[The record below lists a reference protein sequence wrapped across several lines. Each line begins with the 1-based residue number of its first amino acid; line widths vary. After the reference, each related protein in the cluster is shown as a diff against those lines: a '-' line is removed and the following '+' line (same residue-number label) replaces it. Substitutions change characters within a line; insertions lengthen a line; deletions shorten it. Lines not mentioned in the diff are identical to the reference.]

1 MLQTKMTEQ
10 LTERLAQLL
19 TSLPKEERE
28 YQEQEVN
35 RLLWEAGFQPATM
48 SETPMEFAEEV
59 FQRNPSL
66 PSPERMRTIQ
76 PSGAETP
83 DDLILRL
90 LPSDGH
96 LD

>member
-1 MLQTKMTEQ
+1 MLQTRMTEQ

-19 TSLPKEERE
+19 TSLPTAERE
-28 YQEQEVN
+28 WQEQEIN
-35 RLLWEAGFQPATM
+35 RVLTEASFQQVTM
-48 SETPMEFAEEV
+48 SRTPMEFAEEL

-66 PSPERMRTIQ
+66 VSPERMRAFP
-76 PSGAETP
+76 PSGAEAP

-90 LPSDGH
+90 LPNDGH